1 MNMQSGLTVL
11 MAFLLIA
18 VLVNYVY
25 FQNETR
31 KMFAE
36 TQSIEKQKLDLNSE
50 FARLQIE
57 KSTLVANN
65 RIEQV
70 AREQLGMKLPEDE
83 QVLVIVR

>member
-1 MNMQSGLTVL
+1 MSVQSGLTL
-11 MAFLLIA
+11 LLTALLIA

-31 KMFAE
+31 KLFAE
-36 TQSIEKQKLDLNSE
+36 TQGVEKQKMELNAE
-50 FARLQIE
+50 WARLQIE
-57 KSTLVANN
+57 KSTLVSNN

-70 AREQLGMKLPEDE
+70 ARDQLSMKLPEDK

>member
-1 MNMQSGLTVL
+1 MNIQNGITVL
-11 MAFLLIA
+11 LTFVLVG

-31 KMFAE
+31 KLFAE
-36 TQSIEKQKLDLNSE
+36 TQGVEKLKLELDDE
-50 FARLQIE
+50 WARLQVE
-57 KSTLVANN
+57 KSTLVSNN

-70 AREQLGMKLPEDE
+70 AREQLNMKLPEDE